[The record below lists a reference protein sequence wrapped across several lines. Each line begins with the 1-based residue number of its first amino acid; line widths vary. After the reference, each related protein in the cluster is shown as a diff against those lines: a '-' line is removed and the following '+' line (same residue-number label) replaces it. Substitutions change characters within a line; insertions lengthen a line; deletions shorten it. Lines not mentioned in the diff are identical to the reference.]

1 MLRILLRRLLVT
13 ALTVL
18 AASTV
23 VFALVHAAGDPVDG
37 FLAPGAS
44 PEVRAAARDR
54 LGLNDPLAE
63 QYLNYIR
70 DTFRGDF
77 GQSWRNHMPAS
88 EAVVERLPS
97 TLRLATAA
105 ILISSV
111 GGLIIGVV
119 SVWSGNAWLR
129 RSVQVF
135 GMLGQAIPA
144 FWLGTLAI
152 LVFAVRLG
160 WLPSSGSAGWQSLVL
175 PAFTLA
181 AYPGSMIARMTQTS
195 LLDVQQQ
202 PYLITARAKGLSSAS
217 VWIRHALP
225 NALLPTLALVG
236 VQASFLV
243 GGTIVVE
250 SVFAYPGIGRLALQA
265 ATERDLPVIQA
276 FVVVTVILVGL
287 VNLAVDLLAR
297 LIDPGLRPR
306 AGRWAVSG

>member
-1 MLRILLRRLLVT
+1 MVPILLRRILVT

-18 AASTV
+18 AASTA
-23 VFALVHAAGDPVDG
+23 VFVLVHAAGDPVDG

-44 PEVRAAARDR
+44 PEIRTATRER
-54 LGLNDPLAE
+54 LGLNDPILE
-63 QYLNYIR
+63 QYFHYIGR
-70 DTFRGDF
+70 TAQGDF
-77 GQSWRNHMPAS
+77 GQSWRNHMPAG
-88 EAVVERLPS
+88 EAVLERLPS
-97 TLRLATAA
+97 TLRLAFAA
-105 ILISSV
+105 ILISTV
-111 GGLIIGVV
+111 GGLTIGIA
-119 SVWSGNAWLR
+119 SVWSGNTVLR
-129 RSVQVF
+129 QLVQLF

-152 LVFAVRLG
+152 LIFAVRLG
-160 WLPSSGSAGWQSLVL
+160 WLPSSGNAGWQSLVL

-202 PYLITARAKGLSSAS
+202 PYLTTARAKGLPAATI
-217 VWIRHALP
+217 WIRHALP

-243 GGTIVVE
+243 GGTIIVE
-250 SVFAYPGIGRLALQA
+250 SVFAYPGVGRLALQA

-287 VNLAVDLLAR
+287 VNLAVDLIAR
-297 LIDPGLRPR
+297 FVDPGLQRNS
-306 AGRWAVSG
+306 GRLAANG

>member
-1 MLRILLRRLLVT
+1 MLRLLLRRLLVT
-13 ALTVL
+13 AITVL

-54 LGLNDPLAE
+54 LGLNDPLAA
-63 QYLNYIR
+63 QYLHYLG
-70 DTFRGDF
+70 DTVRGDF

-88 EAVVERLPS
+88 EAVLERLPS

-105 ILISSV
+105 ILISSL
-111 GGLIIGVV
+111 GGVIIGVV
-119 SVWSGNAWLR
+119 SVWSGNTWLR

-152 LVFAVRLG
+152 LIFAVRLG

-202 PYLITARAKGLSSAS
+202 PYLTTARAKGLSSVA
-217 VWIRHALP
+217 VWVRHALP

-287 VNLAVDLLAR
+287 VNLGVDLLAR
-297 LIDPGLRPR
+297 LIDPAVRPG
-306 AGRWAVSG
+306 AGRWAFNG